1 MLSRLESGGLT
12 PAAALASHAEVSHR
26 KGTAARRPRTL
37 LIAEAANP
45 ALTSAALVGWYCA
58 KALAE
63 VSDAH
68 IVTEERN
75 REHFIAAGLKEGV
88 DFTAINARRSQGMA
102 WRIASWLRGGQDLGW
117 TTYSAMAILAYPFF
131 EKALWRQFKPQLLAG
146 EFDLVHRILPLSP
159 MAPSWIAS
167 KLARHRIPFIVGPLN
182 GGVPWPK
189 PFAHL
194 QAQEKEWAGKLRG
207 LAKWL
212 PGAQATRSKS
222 AALIAASRTT
232 WREIGVRHHHKTFF
246 IPENAIDLAR
256 FPAVQK
262 PKAQTPLR
270 VAFVGRLVPL
280 KGVDMLIEAAA
291 PLLKGGQLELDLIG
305 DGPEK
310 GRLGELAARLG
321 VSEQVRLDGWVPH
334 AQLADRL
341 KTAQVFAFPSVR
353 EFGGGAVIEAMALG
367 LVPVVLDH
375 GGPVE
380 LVPSHTGY
388 VIPMME
394 RSAIVERLRELFAS
408 LIADPSPLDAFS
420 LQAQEHIRRYYTWE
434 AKAAQILE
442 VYEWVLGRREQKP
455 DWGMPFGFPA

>member
-1 MLSRLESGGLT
+1 MSS
-12 PAAALASHAEVSHR
+12 AALLDQSRSTTRR
-26 KGTAARRPRTL
+26 KQGGARPRVL

-45 ALTSAALVGWYCA
+45 TLTSAALVSWYFA
-58 KALAE
+58 RALAQ

-68 IVTEERN
+68 VVTEERN
-75 REHFIAAGLKEGV
+75 REHFIAAGLREGV
-88 DFTAINARRSQGMA
+88 DFTAINARRYQGMA
-102 WRIASWLRGGQDLGW
+102 WKVASFLRGGQDSGW

-131 EKALWRQFKPQLLAG
+131 EKALWRQFKPRLLAG
-146 EFDLVHRILPLSP
+146 EFDLVHRISPLSP
-159 MAPSWIAS
+159 MAPSWISS

-194 QAQEKEWAGKLRG
+194 QAREKEWAGKLRG

-212 PGAQATRSKS
+212 PGARATRGKS

-232 WREIGVRHHHKTFF
+232 WREIGAKHHAKTFF

-256 FPAVQK
+256 FPMDPK
-262 PKAQTPLR
+262 PAAQLPLR

-291 PLLKGGQLELDLIG
+291 PLLKSGQLQLDLVG
-305 DGPEK
+305 DGPE
-310 GRLGELAARLG
+310 RINLTELAAQLG
-321 VSEQVRLDGWVPH
+321 VAEQVRLDGWVPH

-341 KTAQVFAFPSVR
+341 RTAHVFAFPSVR

-380 LVPSHTGY
+380 LVPPNTGY

-394 RSAIVERLRELFAS
+394 RAAIVERMRTLFAS
-408 LIADPSPLDAFS
+408 LIADPSPLNSMSA
-420 LQAQEHIRRYYTWE
+420 QAQAHIRQYYTWE
-434 AKAAQILE
+434 AKAAQMLE
-442 VYEWVLGRREQKP
+442 VYEWVLGRREEKP
-455 DWGMPFGFPA
+455 GWGMPFGFAA